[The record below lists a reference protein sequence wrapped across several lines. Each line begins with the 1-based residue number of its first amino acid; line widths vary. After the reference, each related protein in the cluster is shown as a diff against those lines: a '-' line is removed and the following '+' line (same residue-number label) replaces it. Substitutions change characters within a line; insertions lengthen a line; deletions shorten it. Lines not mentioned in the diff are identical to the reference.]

1 MQYID
6 RSSQL
11 LSNQP
16 LDRRIKETKA
26 SAHNVGIEE
35 QEWEG
40 FDEEQFEKHMG
51 PSISKGKSPVG
62 NDIRKSEK
70 KGRERDKKEK
80 ERASSAPK
88 RSKNTFEVLGTADAG
103 EDIADGEECDSKQN
117 RMTEDY
123 FCPLLF

>member
-16 LDRRIKETKA
+16 VARRIKEPEA
-26 SAHNVGIEE
+26 SAHSIETEE

-40 FDEEQFEKHMG
+40 FGEEQSEKHMD
-51 PSISKGKSPVG
+51 PSKGKSLVG
-62 NDIRKSEK
+62 KDSRKSEK
-70 KGRERDKKEK
+70 RRCEQDEKKK
-80 ERASSAPK
+80 ERAASAPK
-88 RSKNTFEVLGTADAG
+88 RSKNTFEVLGTADEG
-103 EDIADGEECDSKQN
+103 EDITDNEGCDSKQH
-117 RMTEDY
+117 RMTEEY